1 MRAVA
6 LTPVLLLLCAFGSCQ
21 QRPAPP
27 PKIVEVVVEKIVP
40 VPREL
45 TKRVPV
51 YEVKGNTVAEA
62 VKAAN
67 LRKEGQMQ
75 CNAKLEAIEG
85 LTP

>member
-6 LTPVLLLLCAFGSCQ
+6 LIPFLLLLCAFGSCQ

-27 PKIVEVVVEKIVP
+27 PKIVEVVVEKIVD
-40 VPREL
+40 VPAAL

-51 YEVKGNTVAEA
+51 YEVKANTVAEA

-75 CNAKLEAIEG
+75 CNAKLEQIEG

>member
-6 LTPVLLLLCAFGSCQ
+6 LILLAALAGCKS
-21 QRPAPP
+21 APIQP
-27 PKIVEVVVEKIVP
+27 PKIVEVVVEKTVP

-51 YEVKGNTVAEA
+51 YEVKANTVAEA

-85 LTP
+85 LSP